1 MEKKNLLVS
10 FSGGETSAYMAHWL
24 KLNKSHEYDMVFV
37 FANTGQ
43 ENEQTLEFVDRCD
56 KYFNL
61 DLVWVEAVVHHN
73 ERKGCT
79 HRIVNFESASRNG
92 EPFEE
97 VIKKYMI
104 PNKGNNHCTR
114 ELKLNPIKSYMRSIG
129 WKKSD
134 YFTAVGIRSDEI
146 DRISEK
152 RIENKLYYPLVSDV
166 SATKPM
172 INDFWRRMPFRLELK
187 GYEGNCMTCWK
198 KSARKLAT
206 IAKKNPERFD
216 FFRRMEEKY
225 GYFISDGKRNN
236 KNLKPPFKFFREERS
251 VDDFF
256 VICED
261 PNFEPASDD
270 SSVYQY
276 QKTLF
281 DGVELDLNSGCIDS
295 CELY

>member
-1 MEKKNLLVS
+1 MD
-10 FSGGETSAYMAHWL
+10 FY
-24 KLNKSHEYDMVFV
+24 KLSWFNDRNVHVGIDPRTDEEIEVVFV

-43 ENEQTLEFVDRCD
+43 ENEQTLEFVKKCD
-56 KYFNL
+56 EHFGL
-61 DLVWVEAVVHHN
+61 HLVWVEAVVHHGQ
-73 ERKGCT
+73 RKGCT
-79 HRIVNFESASRNG
+79 HAIVDFDSASRDG

-129 WKKSD
+129 WKKRD

-146 DRISEK
+146 DRISENRK
-152 RIENKLYYPLVSDV
+152 RDQLYYPLVQDMHV
-166 SATKPM
+166 TKPNVNM
-172 INDFWRRMPFRLELK
+172 FWKQMPFRLELK
-187 GYEGNCMTCWK
+187 GYEGNCKVCWK

-206 IAKKNPERFD
+206 IANEHPERFD

-225 GYFISDGKRNN
+225 GYFISEGKKNN

-251 VDDFF
+251 VQDFF
-256 VICED
+256 FIGKD
-261 PNFEPASDD
+261 PNFEPAKDD
-270 SSVYQY
+270 TTTYQH
-276 QKTLF
+276 QTTLF
-281 DGVELDLNSGCIDS
+281 DGGNLDLSSGCIES